1 MYAII
6 YLSDL
11 VRPGTKGLLQGT
23 KDNASDVGGSNN
35 DDVSSNKRYNSYLKY
50 LTNWESILFESSKA

>member
-11 VRPGTKGLLQGT
+11 LQPGTKGLLQRA

-35 DDVSSNKRYNSYLKY
+35 DDASSNKGYNSYLKY
-50 LTNWESILFESSKA
+50 LTNWESILYI